1 MPLYLTDQCGRKSF
15 QVTGQI
21 PGEPESATFWDF
33 NYDVQTTFGVQR
45 EKLGVRL
52 DNGKYVALPA
62 TQEELDA
69 FIAHFTNR
77 GIIAVTVEP
86 MPEPGDSAIW
96 EYGETY
102 SYWLPGHD
110 KFNAAY
116 LPDDVLQAAM
126 EEGTREGFK
135 KVALRAA
142 EKRAAAAEERA
153 AAAAE
158 ERAAAA
164 AAEDRAAAAAE
175 ERAAAERA
183 AAYTKP
189 AAETTRATQLTAAE
203 AQRAIRLAATEARLA
218 NPGAGAA
225 VRGGRPGFRSGRRP
239 GSRSTR
245 RRRSRSG
252 RRPGS
257 RSTRRTSK
265 RKAPR

>member
-158 ERAAAA
+158 ERAAA
-164 AAEDRAAAAAE
+164 
-175 ERAAAERA
+175 ERA